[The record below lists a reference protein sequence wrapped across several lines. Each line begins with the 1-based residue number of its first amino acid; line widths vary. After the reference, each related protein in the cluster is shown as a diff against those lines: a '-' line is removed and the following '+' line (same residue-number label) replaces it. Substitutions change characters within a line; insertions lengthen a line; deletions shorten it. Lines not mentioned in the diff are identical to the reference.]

1 MAVSTFFYST
11 KCKDQ
16 ALALSKSS
24 YDCYFKLSPESIVEI
39 NWWKANGAKSYN
51 TIHNELP
58 KNIIYSDACPNGW
71 GVAHENMSSGGHLSV
86 EERKLHINVLELLA
100 AYHALQ
106 VYCKNIFDTSVH
118 LKVDNTTAVAWINS

>member
-1 MAVSTFFYST
+1 MIVT
-11 KCKDQ
+11 
-16 ALALSKSS
+16 LS
-24 YDCYFKLSPESIVEI
+24 FPVEI

-71 GVAHENMSSGGHLSV
+71 GVAHENMSSGGHWSV